1 MEQPAV
7 IGNEAKT
14 VGRDDHRRLR
24 AGFVSLGVSLV
35 LLAAKL
41 VAYLWTDSTAVLSDA
56 LESIL
61 NVFAAGVAL
70 FAIQMAQ
77 KPRDRNHPYGHGK
90 IEFVSAAFEG
100 GLISFAAVLIFY
112 SAVRAFLV
120 GVEVRDIDFGLT
132 VVLVAGLGNAA
143 LGFFLLYAGRRY
155 SSLALEADGKHV
167 LTDFWTSAVVV
178 VALLLVKVTGKQ
190 WIDPLCA
197 LLIAIQLGRTGVGL
211 LRQALGP
218 LLDEEDD
225 RVVRDLVDAF
235 EAQRVPGI
243 INVHSVR
250 VIRSGRFHHVDAHV
264 VVPEFWD
271 IHTAHARAE
280 HYERAVMGGFGPEGE
295 IEFHIE
301 PCERLYCGRCDWEAC
316 PVRVELFR
324 GREALSVEEAVR
336 PDPQFPG
343 YYDGS
348 NSITV

>member
-1 MEQPAV
+1 MEAGAPTDR
-7 IGNEAKT
+7 N
-14 VGRDDHRRLR
+14 DWRRIR
-24 AGFVSLGVSLV
+24 AGYISLGVSLV
-35 LLAAKL
+35 LLAAKF
-41 VAYLWTDSTAVLSDA
+41 AAFLWTGSAAVLSDA

-70 FAIQMAQ
+70 FAIRLAQ

-100 GLISFAAVLIFY
+100 GLISFAAVLIGY
-112 SAVRAFLV
+112 AAVRTFWV
-120 GVEVRDIDFGLT
+120 GPDIREIDLGLAI
-132 VVLVAGLGNAA
+132 VLGAGVANAA
-143 LGFFLLYAGRRY
+143 LGFYLLYAGRRY

-167 LTDFWTSAVVV
+167 LTDFWTSAAVV
-178 VALLLVKVTGKQ
+178 VALGLVKLTGKE

-197 LLIAIQLGRTGVGL
+197 LLISFQLMRTGIGL

-225 RVVRDLVDAF
+225 AAVRTLVDEF
-235 EAQRVPGI
+235 ESHLTPGI

-250 VIRSGRFHHVDAHV
+250 IIRSGRFHHVDAHV

-280 HYERAVMGGFGPEGE
+280 KYEREVMRSFGPDGE

-301 PCERLYCGRCDWEAC
+301 PCERLYCERCSWEPC
-316 PVRVELFR
+316 PVRVEAFR
-324 GREALSVEEAVR
+324 ERRPLSVEEAVR

-343 YYDGS
+343 HYDGS

>member
-1 MEQPAV
+1 MPAV
-7 IGNEAKT
+7 EAVTPKN
-14 VGRDDHRRLR
+14 RDDWRRTR
-24 AGFVSLGVSLV
+24 AGYISLGVSLV
-35 LLAAKL
+35 LLAAKF
-41 VAYLWTDSTAVLSDA
+41 AAFLWTGSAAVLSDA

-70 FAIQMAQ
+70 FAIRLAQ

-100 GLISFAAVLIFY
+100 GLISFAAVLIGY
-112 SAVRAFLV
+112 AAVRAFWIGPEIREL
-120 GVEVRDIDFGLT
+120 DLGLAI
-132 VVLVAGLGNAA
+132 VLGAGIANAA
-143 LGFFLLYAGRRY
+143 LGFFLLYSGRRY
-155 SSLALEADGKHV
+155 ASIALEADGKHV
-167 LTDFWTSAVVV
+167 LTDFWTSAAVV
-178 VALLLVKVTGKQ
+178 VALILVRVTGKQ

-197 LLIAIQLGRTGVGL
+197 LLISLHLVRTGIGL

-225 RVVRDLVDAF
+225 TVVRTLVDEF
-235 EAQRVPGI
+235 EAHLVPGI

-280 HYERAVMGGFGPEGE
+280 KYERDVMRTFEPDGE

-301 PCERLYCGRCDWEAC
+301 PCERLYCERCSWEPC
-316 PVRVELFR
+316 PVRVQPFD
-324 GREALSVEEAVR
+324 GRPPLSVEEAVR

-343 YYDGS
+343 QYDGS
-348 NSITV
+348 DSITV